1 MPRPRH
7 LWLGV
12 LAAVV
17 VLALAGGLVVD
28 RLLELAL
35 RKPVNAYLRAR
46 TLELVRAAEDGT
58 LDIAVPRAN
67 LHLLRRVL
75 VLEGIRVRYERAE
88 RGRLRRLEARTP
100 RVELTGVVLWDVV
113 RGRDFRLRGARITRP
128 VILLDDLRLAPDT
141 AGAAAPAPADTLADL
156 PAPDSL
162 LFYTV
167 RSWLPGEM
175 HGSRIEDLRVSDGTV
190 ALRRVAGGDRT
201 TDSIAGIDVRLQG
214 VSVDSLHER
223 VFERAHLRVAHLLH
237 AGPAAA
243 DSLVG
248 DSLVLEVNAD
258 DTLLTITRARTA
270 VLPGAHG
277 LQLAGLHRSQARRTL
292 TVDTLAWQPAG
303 ADSTFFSH
311 APARSTRVRAVAT
324 GITVM
329 GLPPDAVRRRRLLAG
344 GAWVQGVDLD
354 VLADRRGDG
363 IPPRRILW
371 PTRLAGLDWLVGADS
386 VHLEEGRIR
395 YAELQPDAGRA
406 GEVSFTAVRAR
417 ILNATNEPSA
427 TATPM
432 TLEAAALLYGEAPL
446 SVRIQVPVRPGPLNA
461 TVTGETGSMPLT
473 TFNRFLGPADG
484 MTISGGTLHAAR
496 FRFTFR
502 NGQARGR
509 FQASWEGLG
518 LRKVDPRTG
527 TQDLGD
533 RLVTLFANV
542 VTREDNLPGDDGR
555 LPGDRIKYRLK
566 PTDTFWGALWRAL
579 RSGIVNAVRE

>member
-7 LWLGV
+7 LWLGL
-12 LAAVV
+12 LALLVT
-17 VLALAGGLVVD
+17 LALAGGLVVD

-46 TLELVRAAEDGT
+46 TLELVRSAEDGT

-67 LHLLRRVL
+67 LHLLRRAL

-88 RGRLRRLEARTP
+88 RGHLRRLEARSP
-100 RVELTGVVLWDVV
+100 RVELTGVVVWDIV
-113 RGRDFRLRGARITRP
+113 RGRDFRLSGASITRP
-128 VILLDDLRLAPDT
+128 VVLLDDVRLTPDT
-141 AGAAAPAPADTLADL
+141 AGAPAPTDTLADL

-167 RSWLPGEM
+167 RSWLPGDM
-175 HGSRIEDLRVSDGTV
+175 HGSRVEELRVSDGTV
-190 ALRRVAGGDRT
+190 ALRRVAGGDRI
-201 TDSIAGIDVRLQG
+201 TDSIAGIDVRLRG
-214 VSVDSLHER
+214 VSVDSQHQR
-223 VFERAHLRVAHLLH
+223 VFERAHLRVAHVLH

-248 DSLVLEVNAD
+248 DSLTLEVNAD

-270 VLPGAHG
+270 TVAGAHG
-277 LQLAGLHRSQARRTL
+277 LLLVGLHRSQARRTL
-292 TVDTLAWQPAG
+292 TVDTLAWVPAEP
-303 ADSTFFSH
+303 DSTFFRH

-344 GAWVQGVDLD
+344 GAWVRDVDLD
-354 VLADRRGDG
+354 VLADRRVEGT
-363 IPPRRILW
+363 PPRRILW
-371 PTRLAGLDWLVGADS
+371 PSRLAGLDWTLGADS
-386 VHLEEGRIR
+386 VHLEQGRIR
-395 YAELQPDAGRA
+395 YAELLPDAHRA
-406 GEVSFTAVRAR
+406 GEVSFTGVRAR
-417 ILNATNEPSA
+417 VLNATNEPAA

-461 TVTGETGSMPLT
+461 TVTGEAGSMPLT
-473 TFNRFLGPADG
+473 TFNRFLRPADG
-484 MTISGGTLHAAR
+484 MTISGGTLHSAR
-496 FRFTFR
+496 FHFTVTS
-502 NGQARGR
+502 GQARGR
-509 FQASWEGLG
+509 FQASWEDLG

-527 TQDLGD
+527 KQDLGD
-533 RLVTLFANV
+533 RLVTLFANA
-542 VTREDNLPGDDGR
+542 VTREDNLPDGDGHVSS
-555 LPGDRIKYRLK
+555 DRIKYRVK